1 MISAAAPDWGVLES
15 EMLCPITYLRVD
27 REPAATPSRPSC
39 GRGGGQ
45 GQLDHAGFFYSSSG
59 FTDECCHLFLASDVM
74 PRVEGSG
81 HDKDEA
87 IREAGTFSP
96 GEPRAMISRGAMREA
111 NALAMSV
118 RLQAGGLPA

>member
-1 MISAAAPDWGVLES
+1 MRSGGRAGAARPRGV
-15 EMLCPITYLRVD
+15 
-27 REPAATPSRPSC
+27 
-39 GRGGGQ
+39 
-45 GQLDHAGFFYSSSG
+45 FYSSSG

-96 GEPRAMISRGAMREA
+96 GELRAMISRGAMREA